1 MQWRA
6 TVEQCIAVEEEERS
20 CGCGDSGKGIQQST
34 FLGFAKVQCN
44 PEDLHLMVL
53 LNLPFNLTV
62 PRGFSSKTLL
72 FVLGHNYVW

>member
-34 FLGFAKVQCN
+34 FLGFAKVKCN
-44 PEDLHLMVL
+44 PEDLPYHG
-53 LNLPFNLTV
+53 PPKLTLQ
-62 PRGFSSKTLL
+62 PYLSTLL
-72 FVLGHNYVW
+72 F